1 MKYTC
6 IVWDFNGT
14 IMDDVEIG
22 IDSVNVLLRKRGLKT
37 LESREEY
44 QEKFG
49 FPIINYYVRLG
60 FDFDREPYEEVAVE
74 WVNEYV
80 ARECTAKTISGV
92 REMLEYFHGK
102 NVKQII
108 ISACEQSMLDRNLK
122 MLGVSEY
129 FDTVCGINNI
139 YASSKEAIGI
149 AWREKNPDE
158 RILFIGDT
166 DHDCDVARAMGA
178 DCILVA
184 QGHQSF
190 ETLSAYSD
198 YATVVRNMSDII
210 DVID

>member
-22 IDSVNVLLRKRGLKT
+22 IDSVNVLLRKRGLRT

-44 QEKFG
+44 QRIFG
-49 FPIINYYVRLG
+49 FPIINYYKRLG
-60 FDFDREPYEEVAVE
+60 FDFEREPYEDIAVE

-80 ARECTAKTISGV
+80 ARERTAKTISGV
-92 REMLEYFHGK
+92 RETLEYFRANK
-102 NVKQII
+102 VKQII
-108 ISACEQSMLDRNLK
+108 ISACEQTMLYRNIK
-122 MLGVSEY
+122 MLGVDEY

-139 YASSKEAIGI
+139 YASSKEAIGVS
-149 AWREKNPDE
+149 WRKQNPNE
-158 RILFIGDT
+158 NLLFIGDT

-184 QGHQSF
+184 QGHQSY
-190 ETLSAYSD
+190 ETLSTYSD
-198 YATVVRNMSDII
+198 YATVVRNMSDI
-210 DVID
+210 VEVLG